1 MTNGRLAAMP
11 QTSERVVVVV
21 DGSPAGATAVRR
33 AAALAGLLHADLVA
47 VVPEPSP
54 TATGDEGRNLR
65 EVAADAADFGADV
78 IRVEADDL
86 ASAVA
91 RLAEARG
98 ATHVVIA
105 HRPQG
110 RLDRLRHRPRP
121 KRCSTVSRAWKF
133 MSWARATEQTALT
146 GTTADR
152 TGAGTRPDL
161 SRAPEPHNNRCLRR
175 SARRARDPR
184 P

>member
-1 MTNGRLAAMP
+1 
-11 QTSERVVVVV
+11 VVVVV

-65 EVAADAADFGADV
+65 EVAADAADLGADV
-78 IRVEADDL
+78 IRVEGDDV

-91 RLAEARG
+91 RLVEARG

-110 RLDRLRHRPRP
+110 RLGRLRRQPLAEALLDRLPGVEVH
-121 KRCSTVSRAWKF
+121 VV
-133 MSWARATEQTALT
+133 
-146 GTTADR
+146 
-152 TGAGTRPDL
+152 GAGHKADPD
-161 SRAPEPHNNRCLRR
+161 RE
-175 SARRARDPR
+175 RD
-184 P
+184 

>member
-1 MTNGRLAAMP
+1 M
-11 QTSERVVVVV
+11 
-21 DGSPAGATAVRR
+21 RR

-54 TATGDEGRNLR
+54 TATGEEARNLR
-65 EVAADAADFGADV
+65 EVADDAADLGADV

-110 RLDRLRHRPRP
+110 RLERLRHRPLAEALLDRLP
-121 KRCSTVSRAWKF
+121 GVEVHVVGPGHRADP
-133 MSWARATEQTALT
+133 
-146 GTTADR
+146 DR
-152 TGAGTRPDL
+152 DRG
-161 SRAPEPHNNRCLRR
+161 
-175 SARRARDPR
+175 
-184 P
+184 